1 MIITPRVNMTP
12 YFGVYKSLVKL
23 GGLPARLT
31 ADYLTSLVFYNEL
44 VAFTRLGTSVVAG
57 AVSRDTPDIY
67 GNPDRIRIV
76 FPNGL
81 VIYRKYGEYVLLDLS
96 IGDHE
101 TPYTAIYNAARI
113 IEEIDLAI
121 KMNIEGNQIM
131 SIWAVANKEIKA
143 DLEAMMQRARY
154 NLADPIIIASDS
166 ALVTALKAIKSDM
179 PYLVDK
185 LQAAKAQAKSELYSL
200 MGVNYAALQKVS
212 NSVVDE
218 VNANSLVSNLVYD
231 HMIAEWQRAFK
242 EVNALFGISMTIEPT
257 IKTQSEKPA
266 DNPDNPE
273 DSKKEDNKEEP
284 KA

>member
-1 MIITPRVNMTP
+1 MITTPRVNMTP

-23 GGLPARLT
+23 GGLPDRLT
-31 ADYLTSLVFYNEL
+31 SDHLISLVFYNEL
-44 VAFTRLGTSVVAG
+44 VAFTRLGTSVVCG
-57 AVSRDTPDIY
+57 TVSKETRDIY
-67 GNPDRIRIV
+67 DNPDRIRIV

-131 SIWAVANKEIKA
+131 SIWAVANKEIKV

-231 HMIAEWQRAFK
+231 HMIAEWQCAFK
-242 EVNALFGISMTIEPT
+242 EVNAMFGISMTVEPT
-257 IKTQSEKPA
+257 IKTQSDKPA
-266 DNPDNPE
+266 DNPEDPENP
-273 DSKKEDNKEEP
+273 KKEDNKEEP